1 MNVFLPKSV
10 SSFVSQLSATIFR
23 NVYEHN
29 FLISNFTPNMKTLCL
44 FLCAA
49 LHLNANSITAQTI
62 TQPTTQTTTTASTK
76 ITRTKN
82 VVITATRTERDAESS
97 PIPTMLIS
105 AEQMR
110 AQASVRLSDVL
121 AEQTGLG
128 IVLDHGQGI
137 QVQGLDPAYTLILV
151 DGEPLIG
158 RVAGTMELSRFAI
171 GNLARVEVV
180 KGQASSLYGSEAL
193 GGVVNLISKTPQR
206 PFGATFRARYSRF
219 NALDVNADVEGKIG
233 NVGLSLFA
241 NRNSTDGYALNPA
254 SGLPTIPPYVDYTLA
269 PKLFWDISET
279 SSLRLTGRINTQ
291 TQDGK
296 FIVGT
301 GTNKRFVNDRSTL
314 TDWNVAAQYDNRLT
328 IGTVQT
334 KITARLYT
342 TRYRTTSD
350 FTYADNGAPYD
361 KSSFDQSL
369 SKAEIQAD
377 ATLAPNNLLTL
388 GVGGMYETVLADRI
402 ASEQAG
408 VARSQ
413 NVFYAFVQDEWL
425 PLENL
430 TVNASARY
438 DANSAFGSQ
447 LSPKLAV
454 NFRPFDFL
462 TLRASVGSG
471 FKAPTFQQLYL
482 DFTNPVAGYSVFGA
496 VGVKQAMERLQ
507 ARGEIVR
514 VFQEPSSLGLIK
526 PESSWAFNFGATV
539 RPLEQVTVSLSAFR
553 NNLTNL
559 IEASPI
565 AAKSNGQNV
574 FTYFNL
580 ASVFTQGL
588 ESDITVQ
595 IFDDAAQ
602 RLTFSAGYQYL
613 ESGDNDVIANINANK
628 IFKRGASGFDRAVQ
642 TVEYGGLFNR
652 SRHSGNVKLFYEQRE
667 IGFSAN
673 VRGIWRDRYGWGDA
687 NGNRILD
694 DDSEYVP
701 AYMVWNITASQRVFE
716 RITLTAGVENLGDF
730 TQPQFIPVL
739 AGRVWFVGVMLEL

>member
-1 MNVFLPKSV
+1 MN
-10 SSFVSQLSATIFR
+10 I
-23 NVYEHN
+23 
-29 FLISNFTPNMKTLCL
+29 MKTASNLALKGIAAGLTSCFALCVQP
-44 FLCAA
+44 
-49 LHLNANSITAQTI
+49 IYAQ
-62 TQPTTQTTTTASTK
+62 QTSTTATRT

-82 VVITATRTERDAESS
+82 VVITATRTETDAEAS
-97 PIPTMLIS
+97 PIPTMIIS

-121 AEQTGLG
+121 VEQTGLNL
-128 IVLDHGQGI
+128 VLNHGQGV

-180 KGQASSLYGSEAL
+180 KGPASSLYGSEAL
-193 GGVVNLISKTPQR
+193 GGVINLISKIPQK
-206 PFGATFRARYSRF
+206 PFGATIRTRYSRF
-219 NALDVNADVEGKIG
+219 NALDINADVEGKIG

-269 PKLFWDISET
+269 PKVFWEIDAH

-296 FIVGT
+296 FSVGT
-301 GTNKRFVNDRSTL
+301 GANRRFVNDRSTL
-314 TDWNVAAQYDNRLT
+314 TDWNAAAQYEKRLKLLD
-328 IGTVQT
+328 VQT
-334 KITARLYT
+334 KLTGRLYT

-350 FTYADNGAPYD
+350 FTYADDDTPYSR
-361 KSSFDQSL
+361 SSFDQTL
-369 SKAEIQAD
+369 TKAEMQAD
-377 ATLAPNNLLTL
+377 ATLSATNLLTV
-388 GVGGMYETVLADRI
+388 GVGGIYETVLADRI
-402 ASEQAG
+402 AAES
-408 VARSQ
+408 VNSPRTQ
-413 NVFYAFVQDEWL
+413 NVFYAFVQDEWM

-430 TVNASARY
+430 TLNASARY

-447 LSPKLAV
+447 LSPKFAV
-454 NFRPFDFL
+454 NFRPFEFL

-482 DFTNPVAGYSVFGA
+482 DFTNPIAGYSVFGA
-496 VGVKQAMERLQ
+496 VGVQKAVARLQ
-507 ARGEIVR
+507 ERGEIIR
-514 VFQEPSSLGLIK
+514 VFQEPSGLELIK
-526 PESSWAFNFGATV
+526 PESSWAFNLGTTV
-539 RPLEQVTVSLSAFR
+539 RPTERVTLNVGVFR

-559 IEASPI
+559 IEAAPI
-565 AAKSNGQNV
+565 AAKSNGQSV

-588 ESDITVQ
+588 EADVAVEILN
-595 IFDDAAQ
+595 DAQ
-602 RLTFSAGYQYL
+602 HKLTLSAGYQYL
-613 ESGDNDVIANINANK
+613 ESGDNNVLNQVHQGK
-628 IFKRGASGFDRAVQ
+628 IFKRGADGFDRAVQ
-642 TVEYGGLFNR
+642 PSEYGGLFNR

-694 DDSEYVP
+694 DEREYVP
-701 AYMVWNITASQRVFE
+701 AYMVWNVTAQQRLLE
-716 RITLTAGVENLGDF
+716 RLTLMAGVENLGDF
-730 TQPQFIPVL
+730 SQPQFIPVL
-739 AGRVWFVGVMLEL
+739 AGRIWFVGIMIEIE

>member
-1 MNVFLPKSV
+1 MKAITALSFLLLGNIGMPLC
-10 SSFVSQLSATIFR
+10 SQVLSAQ
-23 NVYEHN
+23 
-29 FLISNFTPNMKTLCL
+29 
-44 FLCAA
+44 
-49 LHLNANSITAQTI
+49 QTS
-62 TQPTTQTTTTASTK
+62 TTATRT

-82 VVITATRTERDAESS
+82 VVITATRIETDAEAS
-97 PIPTMLIS
+97 PIPTMIIS

-121 AEQTGLG
+121 VEQTGLNL
-128 IVLDHGQGI
+128 VLNHGQGV

-180 KGQASSLYGSEAL
+180 KGPASSLYGSEAL
-193 GGVVNLISKTPQR
+193 GGVINLISKIPQK
-206 PFGATFRARYSRF
+206 PFGATIRTRYSRF
-219 NALDVNADVEGKIG
+219 NALDLNADVEGKIG

-254 SGLPTIPPYVDYTLA
+254 SGLPTMPPYVDYTLA
-269 PKLFWDISET
+269 PKVFWEIDAQ

-296 FIVGT
+296 FSVGT
-301 GTNKRFVNDRSTL
+301 GANRRLVNDRSML
-314 TDWNVAAQYDNRLT
+314 TDWNAAAQYEKRLKLLD
-328 IGTVQT
+328 VQT
-334 KITARLYT
+334 KLTGRLYT

-350 FTYADNGAPYD
+350 FTYADDGTPYS
-361 KSSFDQSL
+361 KSSFDQTL
-369 SKAEIQAD
+369 TKAEVQAD
-377 ATLAPNNLLTL
+377 ATLSATNLLTV
-388 GVGGMYETVLADRI
+388 GVGGIYETVLADRI
-402 ASEQAG
+402 AAESLNSPRTQT
-408 VARSQ
+408 
-413 NVFYAFVQDEWL
+413 VFYAFVQDEWM

-430 TVNASARY
+430 TLNASARY

-447 LSPKLAV
+447 LSPKFAV
-454 NFRPFDFL
+454 NFRPFEFL

-496 VGVKQAMERLQ
+496 VGVQQAMARLQ
-507 ARGEIVR
+507 ERGEIIR
-514 VFQEPSSLGLIK
+514 VFQEPSGLELIK
-526 PESSWAFNFGATV
+526 PESSWAFNLGVTV
-539 RPLEQVTVSLSAFR
+539 RPVERVTLNVGAFR

-565 AAKSNGQNV
+565 AAKSNGQSV

-588 ESDITVQ
+588 EADVAVEILNN
-595 IFDDAAQ
+595 AQ
-602 RLTFSAGYQYL
+602 HKLTLSAGYQYL
-613 ESGDNDVIANINANK
+613 ESGDNKVITQINERK
-628 IFKRGASGFDRAVQ
+628 IFKRGTDGFDRAVQ
-642 TVEYGGLFNR
+642 TAEYGGLFNR

-694 DDSEYVP
+694 DDREYVP
-701 AYMVWNITASQRVFE
+701 AYTVWNITAQQRLWE
-716 RITLTAGVENLGDF
+716 RLTLTAGVENLGDF
-730 TQPQFIPVL
+730 SQPQFIPIL
-739 AGRVWFVGVMLEL
+739 AGRVWFVGIMVELE